1 MQRIIVE
8 STEDGIKTI
17 SSAKA
22 CKIVL
27 KSRSMQ
33 TFNQKSS
40 EPLDSNMSS
49 TREKEK
55 NEMTCLKEENEK
67 LTNEFAKWEQRWV
80 HIKKKKLDLG
90 EEEEDDA
97 PSNT

>member
-27 KSRSMQ
+27 ESHSMQ

-40 EPLDSNMSS
+40 EPLDNNMSS
-49 TREKEK
+49 TREK
-55 NEMTCLKEENEK
+55 
-67 LTNEFAKWEQRWV
+67 
-80 HIKKKKLDLG
+80 
-90 EEEEDDA
+90 
-97 PSNT
+97 